1 MKISPTCYICGES
14 WDADKKPATEYV
26 KTKRK
31 SELFFHRSCF
41 EKERREHAK
50 SYNMEEKHI

>member
-1 MKISPTCYICGES
+1 MKISPTCYICGDC
-14 WDADKKPATEYV
+14 WDADRKPATEYV

-41 EKERREHAK
+41 EMLRTERKKENDK
-50 SYNMEEKHI
+50 VKKDI